1 MFFIFLT
8 SCARKNDFCVSEAKA
23 ELAKRITLTPETAM
37 LVPFNYDEDLS
48 LTWTNSFELPK
59 PNQTLIP
66 DVVDWLPIGGSNQ
79 LLTEQCTN
87 KRGKVNNFFPM

>member
-1 MFFIFLT
+1 MFFIFLS

-48 LTWTNSFELPK
+48 LT
-59 PNQTLIP
+59 
-66 DVVDWLPIGGSNQ
+66 
-79 LLTEQCTN
+79 
-87 KRGKVNNFFPM
+87 